1 MVKPIFVNKTL
12 PAIVCEV
19 SAFYH
24 MQICLV
30 LCKIFAYNC
39 SQGSYLLES
48 ICLFVSDEVRFVL
61 SLISCESLLED
72 CILWFW
78 PFLEIVK
85 SNFRNYFRKL
95 RVRSGAC
102 KILKCKA
109 TANLILTGL
118 MRFFSCSF
126 MCICLAIPS
135 VIYIECVVVRI
146 LMRMLVS
153 LLILVPLFIGCEK
166 EFVCTLTKC

>member
-19 SAFYH
+19 CAFYH

-30 LCKIFAYNC
+30 LSKIFAQNC

-48 ICLFVSDEVRFVL
+48 ICLFVSDEVWFVL
-61 SLISCESLLED
+61 SLISCESPLED
-72 CILWFW
+72 CIMWFW

-85 SNFRNYFRKL
+85 SNFRYYFWKL
-95 RVRSGAC
+95 RVRLGAC

-109 TANLILTGL
+109 IATLILTVL

-126 MCICLAIPS
+126 ICICLAIPS
-135 VIYIECVVVRI
+135 VLWCVFWCVCWCHFSFYC
-146 LMRMLVS
+146 LS
-153 LLILVPLFIGCEK
+153 SSGQKKNLF
-166 EFVCTLTKC
+166 VL